1 MVSSGSRVLD
11 PLAII
16 FQSDRLTTFIGT
28 KFVTLCGFP
37 LLAKALDV
45 NWDESVFAYLV
56 ANWNDFLWS
65 L

>member
-45 NWDESVFAYLV
+45 N
-56 ANWNDFLWS
+56 
-65 L
+65 